1 MITIEKQQKLFLSIA
16 RMLNKKV
23 RAYAV
28 GGTAMMFLGIKDST
42 LDIDLV
48 FENYKDKDAF
58 KEAIKSLGYKEIDAI
73 KVYGART
80 SQPEML
86 KLNDERFDL
95 FVVNVIDFIFSENMR
110 RRAESMHQFGENLML
125 KIADPHDII
134 LMKCATDR
142 LKDKDDARKIID
154 LGKIKWELLVEE
166 AKKQIELG
174 KDTAAFE
181 LGGFLEELKNEMKVK
196 IPKEILDEL
205 FEIVKKQAEEKQRK
219 LTNPDSP

>member
-1 MITIEKQQKLFLSIA
+1 MITLDEQQKLFLSIA
-16 RMLNKKV
+16 RILNKKIT
-23 RAYAV
+23 AYAV

-48 FENYKDKDAF
+48 FENENDKDTF

-73 KVYGART
+73 KVYGARRNH
-80 SQPEML
+80 PEML

-95 FVVNVIDFIFSENMR
+95 FVVNVIDFVFSENIQK
-110 RRAESMHQFGENLML
+110 RAESIHQFGENLIL

-142 LKDKDDARKIID
+142 LKDKDDARKIVG
-154 LGKIKWELLVEE
+154 LGKIKWELLVGE

-174 KDTAAFE
+174 KDRTAFE
-181 LGGFLEELKNEMKVK
+181 LGCFLEELKNKMNVE
-196 IPKEILDEL
+196 IPKEILDQL
-205 FEIVKKQAEEKQRK
+205 FEIVKRQAEEKQK
-219 LTNPDSP
+219 K

>member
-1 MITIEKQQKLFLSIA
+1 MITIDEQQKLFLNIA

-23 RAYAV
+23 TAYAI

-48 FENYKDKDAF
+48 FENEKDKDTF
-58 KEAIKSLGYKEIDAI
+58 KEAIKSLGYREIDAI
-73 KVYGART
+73 KVYKSGRNQ
-80 SQPEML
+80 SEML

-95 FVVNVIDFIFSENMR
+95 FVVNVIDFVFSENMQK
-110 RRAESMHQFGENLML
+110 RAGSMHQFGENLML

-142 LKDKDDARKIID
+142 LKDKDDARKIIA

-166 AKKQIELG
+166 AKKQIGLG
-174 KDTAAFE
+174 KDKAAFE
-181 LGGFLEELKNEMKVK
+181 LGYFLEELKNKMDVE
-196 IPKEILDEL
+196 IPQEILDEL
-205 FEIVKKQAEEKQRK
+205 FEIVKKQAEERQKK
-219 LTNPDSP
+219 